1 MQKTNPQSLASLL
14 VAAACA
20 ILLASILAHS
30 SPNALAAL
38 LSVVATVLLIQVA
51 TLRRDI
57 SILKDQFKG
66 GSKQKSG

>member
-1 MQKTNPQSLASLL
+1 MHKTSPQSLGSLL
-14 VAAACA
+14 IAAACA
-20 ILLASILAHS
+20 ILLAFILAKS

-57 SILKDQFKG
+57 SHLKDQVNG
-66 GSKQKSG
+66 GSKS

>member
-1 MQKTNPQSLASLL
+1 MHKTTPQSLASLL
-14 VAAACA
+14 IAAACA
-20 ILLASILAHS
+20 VLLAFILAKS

-57 SILKDQFKG
+57 SLLKNQVKHDHKA
-66 GSKQKSG
+66 

>member
-1 MQKTNPQSLASLL
+1 MHKIYPQSLASLL
-14 VAAACA
+14 IAAACA
-20 ILLASILAHS
+20 ILLACILAKS

-57 SILKDQFKG
+57 SVLKDQLKG
-66 GSKQKSG
+66 DSKP